1 MRQDP
6 TEGSFLLMQ
15 CPKCSELKNDHYLV
29 WVGNRAIQ
37 TQVKCE
43 LNDGGKRAIL
53 NNIWG
58 KKLGVPPGRYRIFQY
73 YDNNIRLGP
82 LVGILTSRDK
92 HGIYPVGKNARI
104 FKEMFIA
111 AQNQGVFLFEFYPE
125 GVNIKTKTIK
135 GHSID
140 RLGKFYSAT
149 FPFPDVVYN
158 RIRYRVIEN
167 RKDVK
172 QAIKIFASDPGIQL
186 FNTRFLNKLEVY
198 RVLKKNPSTAEF
210 IPETALYNTRN
221 LKYFLGKYGALYL
234 KPIANSRGKGIIKLG
249 KGAAGTYYVQHAT
262 KAYSNYHSTL
272 TQAHLKMKH
281 YGLKPMRYLVQ
292 KAIPLATYRGRP
304 FDLRVQVQKDA
315 MGKWM
320 LTGVGARVAGPNRI
334 VTHVPNGGTAK
345 AFDDVL
351 NEAFNGSTTINN
363 DINKQLFYIT
373 GVVPEALE
381 RELKLTLAILSMD
394 IGIDNKGKLW
404 LIEVNSKPASFDED
418 AIRKVHTQTLVDY
431 FIFCAQNTKRTK
443 GMKGLWN

>member
-6 TEGSFLLMQ
+6 TEHSFLLMQ
-15 CPKCSELKNDHYLV
+15 CQKCKELKDDHYV
-29 WVGNRAIQ
+29 IWVGNRAIR
-37 TQVKCE
+37 TQIKCE
-43 LNDGGKRAIL
+43 LNDGGNRAIL

-58 KKLGVPPGRYRIFQY
+58 KKLGVPPGRYRVFQS

-82 LVGILTSRDK
+82 LVGILTNRDK
-92 HGIYPVGKNARI
+92 HSIYPVGKNAKI
-104 FKEMFIA
+104 FKEMFIDA
-111 AQNQGVFLFEFYPE
+111 RNKGVFLYEFYPE

-140 RLGKFYSAT
+140 GWGRFYSST

-158 RIRYRVIEN
+158 RIRYRVIES

-172 QAIKIFASDPGIQL
+172 QLIKIFENDIGINL

-198 RVLKKNPSTAEF
+198 RVLKKNPSTSEL

-221 LKYFLGKYGALYL
+221 LKYFLGKYGTIYL

-249 KGAAGTYYVQHAT
+249 CGPAGAYYVQHAS
-262 KAYSNYHSTL
+262 KSYSDYHSSL
-272 TQAHLKMKH
+272 SQAHLKMKH
-281 YGLKPMRYLVQ
+281 YGLTPMRYLVQ

-315 MGKWM
+315 LGKWM

-345 AFDDVL
+345 AFDTVL
-351 NEAFNGSTTINN
+351 NEAFNQSISINN
-363 DINKQLFYIT
+363 DINKQLLYIT
-373 GVVPEALE
+373 GAVPEVLE
-381 RELKLTLAILSMD
+381 RELKIELAILSMD
-394 IGIDNKGKLW
+394 IGIDNNGKLW

-418 AIRKVHTQTLVDY
+418 AIRKVHTHTLVDY
-431 FIFCAQNTKRTK
+431 FIFCAKSTKRTK
-443 GMKGLWN
+443 GMKVLWN

>member
-6 TEGSFLLMQ
+6 TERSFLLMQ
-15 CPKCSELKNDHYLV
+15 CPKCNELKNDHYLV

-37 TQVKCE
+37 TQIKCE

-58 KKLGVPPGRYRIFQY
+58 KKLGVPPGRYRVFQY
-73 YDNNIRLGP
+73 YENNIRLGP
-82 LVGILTSRDK
+82 LVGILTNRDK
-92 HGIYPVGKNARI
+92 HAIYPAGKNAKI
-104 FKEMFIA
+104 FKEMFSA
-111 AQNQGVFLFEFYPE
+111 ARNQGVFLFEFYPE
-125 GVNIKTKTIK
+125 GVNIKNKTIK

-140 RLGKFYSAT
+140 RLGKFYSST

-167 RKDVK
+167 GKDVK
-172 QAIKIFASDPGIQL
+172 RVLKIFETVPGVNV

-198 RVLKKNPSTAEF
+198 RVLKKNPSTAGI
-210 IPETALYNTRN
+210 IPETALYNTN
-221 LKYFLGKYGALYL
+221 SLKYFLGKYGTIYL

-249 KGAAGTYYVQHAT
+249 RGASGTYYVQHAA
-262 KAYSNYHSTL
+262 KAYSDYHPNL
-272 TQAHLKMKH
+272 TQAHLKMKQ

-315 MGKWM
+315 HGKWM

-345 AFDDVL
+345 AFDSVI
-351 NEAFNGSTTINN
+351 NEAFKESFSINN
-363 DINKQLFYIT
+363 DINKQLLYIT

-381 RELKLTLAILSMD
+381 KGLKLELAILSMD
-394 IGIDNKGKLW
+394 IGIDNNGKLW

-431 FIFCAQNTKRTK
+431 FIFCASNTKRTK
-443 GMKGLWN
+443 GMNGLWN